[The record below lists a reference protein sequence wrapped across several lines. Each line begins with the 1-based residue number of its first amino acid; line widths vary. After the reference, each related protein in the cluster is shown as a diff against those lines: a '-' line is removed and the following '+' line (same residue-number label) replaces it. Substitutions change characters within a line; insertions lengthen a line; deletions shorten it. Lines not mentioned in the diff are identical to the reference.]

1 MFFSYEQ
8 SCLWKFPLCFFPLC
22 FGDSY
27 FSIVEFL
34 EIVSFLS
41 SFSACFAL
49 WLLVLFLRKCQ
60 LLSPILLLKLFPLN
74 LCCYIFIFQGNFVC
88 FLKVGSFLS
97 CIANDLKIFFF
108 LFLAWSFSSVSF
120 LLFSLLFNFY
130 VKWPSHTWLSLS
142 SLLFLKVRY

>member
-1 MFFSYEQ
+1 MFFSYKQ
-8 SCLWKFPLCFFPLC
+8 SCLWKFLLCFFPFC

-34 EIVSFLS
+34 EIVLFLS
-41 SFSACFAL
+41 CFSACFAL
-49 WLLVLFLRKCQ
+49 WLLVLYLRKCQ

-108 LFLAWSFSSVSF
+108 LFLAWSFSSEFPSF
-120 LLFSLLFNFY
+120 CFLCCLIFMLNGLHICDCPCPAFY
-130 VKWPSHTWLSLS
+130 
-142 SLLFLKVRY
+142 F

>member
-34 EIVSFLS
+34 EIVSFLF

-108 LFLAWSFSSVSF
+108 C
-120 LLFSLLFNFY
+120 SLLDHFLQFLSFCFLCCLIFMLNGLHIRDCPCPAFY
-130 VKWPSHTWLSLS
+130 L
-142 SLLFLKVRY
+142 